1 MSVREDI
8 AAAAS
13 AVEGVDVSP
22 YFRQT
27 TRIGQGLVRL
37 DRTDYP
43 NPLGGIDT
51 WQVVI
56 FLPSDLTAAEKW
68 LESKRGALRD
78 QLGAVMI
85 VRRITPGQLALDS
98 GTVPVVFIE
107 GQREE
112 ED

>member
-1 MSVREDI
+1 MTARDDI

-13 AVEGVDVSP
+13 SVDGINVTP

-27 TRIGQGLVRL
+27 TQPGQGLVRL

-43 NPLGGIDT
+43 DRLGGIDT
-51 WQVVI
+51 WQAVI
-56 FLPSDLTAAEKW
+56 FLPSDRTAAEKY
-68 LESKRGALRD
+68 LEEKKGPLRD
-78 QLGAVMI
+78 ALAQVMMI
-85 VRRITPGQLALDS
+85 RRISIEQLALDT

-112 ED
+112 ES